1 MIFAYLQIP
10 CRHMDVVHFVST
22 HGNIS
27 FANDPRK
34 SSFGA
39 GPQNECCVDLCGR
52 ITGHFTSHRMVG
64 CNLLCSSILL
74 DFVSSDCSHMDG
86 KVHDRCHGIS
96 LCGHERTLAL
106 WIYALRAYEGKTSQ
120 LIPWGSTSKVGT
132 TRLNWSS
139 SAYNPNLDLLA
150 FRRSESSVL
159 RVDAGHQAV
168 TTGEDTAA

>member
-1 MIFAYLQIP
+1 
-10 CRHMDVVHFVST
+10 MDFVIFVST
-22 HGNIS
+22 HVNIS
-27 FANDPRK
+27 FVNDPRK
-34 SSFGA
+34 KSFGA
-39 GPQNECCVDLCGR
+39 GLRNECFVYRCGYT
-52 ITGHFTSHRMVG
+52 TGRYTSYRKVG
-64 CNLLCSSILL
+64 YNLLCSSILL

-120 LIPWGSTSKVGT
+120 LIPWGPTSKVGT